1 MTCDDYDIGIIIY
14 IARYCLNKASKMG
27 KNWKNVIAASTK
39 PPGYEICEKAYDYF
53 NCMNDKYDGK

>member
-1 MTCDDYDIGIIIY
+1 
-14 IARYCLNKASKMG
+14 MG

-53 NCMNDKYDGK
+53 NCMNDKYDGKYNFIAADWFKDLFRFTW